1 MYINEDGLDFRD
13 PYERQIILQQR
24 QEELAEKLKEKKECN
39 KTYLKGQR
47 GVRRYYDYDI
57 PVIQGKDGKEI
68 RQIKCVYTRDKRLK
82 SMFEYFEYLKGKK
95 ILVRDLAWKYAVTV
109 RTIQNDLKYLI
120 DNGFIKRQINKTYL
134 NRQTKNS
141 YIVNP
146 EKKKDL
152 PFTDD
157 CFVHPIVVAKQ
168 NDNYYIVTQTDYD
181 ESKVVRGYRNIES
194 FFFELSEF
202 PLTKISD
209 IDKISLT
216 YAGRIFGNDISLK
229 YYGEVYSYIANGKDV
244 DEDTK
249 KVYDRWTNKLYFSLI
264 ELDELYPPKEGYKW
278 ITLKVAP
285 RRIKRFDIN
294 KGLHYITKEILGVK

>member
-24 QEELAEKLKEKKECN
+24 QEELAEKLKEKKERN

-109 RTIQNDLKYLI
+109 RTIQNDLKYLM

-202 PLTKISD
+202 PLTKITD

-249 KVYDRWTNKLYFSLI
+249 KVYDRWTNSI
-264 ELDELYPPKEGYKW
+264 S
-278 ITLKVAP
+278 
-285 RRIKRFDIN
+285 
-294 KGLHYITKEILGVK
+294 H